1 MNPRTPPRDDK
12 RDDAP
17 AASASDRRIADRC
30 CRSCSASFIP
40 AGRQVYCT
48 PACRQKA
55 YRGRATGNDI
65 QAVSTTPP
73 RRHRRQVTVY
83 QCPNCEQAYLGEQWC
98 PDCQRPCQR
107 LGYGGLCPHGE
118 EPVSIDQLLT
128 ATP

>member
-1 MNPRTPPRDDK
+1 MTLAELGSGWSHERGR
-12 RDDAP
+12 RHRFSIEP
-17 AASASDRRIADRC
+17 ARHRPLLSQLLGVVH
-30 CRSCSASFIP
+30 P

-55 YRGRATGNDI
+55 YRGRATGHDI

-73 RRHRRQVTVY
+73 RHRRQVTVY

-107 LGYGGLCPHGE
+107 LGYGGLCRHCQ